1 MGSPCRTGRGR
12 SLQAAV
18 EAELGRLLAE
28 GGLAA
33 GLAQGG
39 AVPGLAGGSIQLG
52 QENEPGAPGP
62 ADRPGGLWRNR
73 DAGTSDPGQ
82 VIADIW
88 GAHDGRAGV
97 AEGKQSADQGA

>member
-1 MGSPCRTGRGR
+1 LRGLKGAGDAVTIR
-12 SLQAAV
+12 LHIERLILDGIAVPYGARPGLQAAV

-52 QENEPGAPGP
+52 PGNAPDHLGRQIAQAAYGAIGAPE
-62 ADRPGGLWRNR
+62 R
-73 DAGTSDPGQ
+73 
-82 VIADIW
+82 I
-88 GAHDGRAGV
+88 GRA
-97 AEGKQSADQGA
+97 